1 MNILQYLMG
10 NVSLVWYKYLTWF
23 ISHYIYITVV
33 FRLKHVRFKEDFR
46 FMQDFTLPSR
56 WVSVVEFHDPTLG
69 IGKVFGQEST
79 VVKWNYQI
87 LGLHQVRVRQKLGII
102 LVIKWFKNWSQ
113 QKMLFTKKFGQVGLR
128 NPGFNKCHLS
138 KSSVYYQLWFFFQKV
153 INMVFEFYIVINV
166 QWKFVV
172 DSPQYTAVD
181 SACIVQK

>member
-1 MNILQYLMG
+1 MKVHGKESSLLSARNQRTA
-10 NVSLVWYKYLTWF
+10 SLVFLFSFVDGKFLWF
-23 ISHYIYITVV
+23 FSIVLY
-33 FRLKHVRFKEDFR
+33 
-46 FMQDFTLPSR
+46 FTR

-87 LGLHQVRVRQKLGII
+87 LGLHQVMVRQKLGVI

-113 QKMLFTKKFGQVGLR
+113 QKMLFTKEFGQVGLR

-138 KSSVYYQLWFFFQKV
+138 KSSVYYQLCIFQKV

-166 QWKFVV
+166 HENLLWIALSTQL
-172 DSPQYTAVD
+172 
-181 SACIVQK
+181 